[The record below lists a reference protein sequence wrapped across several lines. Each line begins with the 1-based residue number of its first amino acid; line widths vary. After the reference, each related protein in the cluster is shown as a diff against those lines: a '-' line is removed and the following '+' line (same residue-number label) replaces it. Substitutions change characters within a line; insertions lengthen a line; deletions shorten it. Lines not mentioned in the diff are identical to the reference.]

1 MLAIS
6 ILGLWKDEGV
16 KESIFVSQEST
27 AKSLYLPGLD
37 VLLFLDHAVFI

>member
-1 MLAIS
+1 MMLLS
-6 ILGLWKDEGV
+6 PSWGSERT
-16 KESIFVSQEST
+16 KENIFVSQENT

>member
-1 MLAIS
+1 MMLVIS
-6 ILGLWKDEGV
+6 ILGFWKD
-16 KESIFVSQEST
+16 KSIFVSQENT